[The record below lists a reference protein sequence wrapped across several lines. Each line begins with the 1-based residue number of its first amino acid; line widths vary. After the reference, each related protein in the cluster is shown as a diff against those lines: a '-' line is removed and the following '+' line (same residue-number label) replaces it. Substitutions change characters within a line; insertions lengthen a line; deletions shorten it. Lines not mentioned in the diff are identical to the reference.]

1 MSSPANCVSVLLLEG
16 PSVIEIFESIVEA
29 FEEHVKPVH
38 A

>member
-1 MSSPANCVSVLLLEG
+1 MSSPADSLSVLLLDG

-29 FEEHVKPVH
+29 LEEHVKPVH